1 MKDLVIFL
9 CGLMA
14 GLWLS
19 SVGGLWEADQL
30 VATPDKAHVVEVKRS
45 LSGLCHP
52 KGSQFYDYL
61 KFYTEY
67 DSLTQC
73 VLEGGRLPVKVR
85 ENVWL
90 YDNYSDF
97 NSDGSLVVEP

>member
-1 MKDLVIFL
+1 
-9 CGLMA
+9 MA

-19 SVGGLWEADQL
+19 AVGGLWEADRL
-30 VATPDKAHVVEVKRS
+30 VTTADKEPVVEVKRS

-52 KGSQFYDYL
+52 KGSQFYDYI

-67 DSLTQC
+67 DSLSQC

-85 ENVWL
+85 ENDWL
-90 YDNYSDF
+90 YGDYSNTNLD
-97 NSDGSLVVEP
+97 SLAVE

>member
-1 MKDLVIFL
+1 
-9 CGLMA
+9 MA

-19 SVGGLWEADQL
+19 AVGGLWEADQL
-30 VATPDKAHVVEVKRS
+30 VVTPDKEPVIEVKRS

-52 KGSQFYDYL
+52 RGSQFYDYL

-67 DSLTQC
+67 DNLTQC

-90 YDNYSDF
+90 YGDYSDF
-97 NSDGSLVVEP
+97 APDSIPVEQAE